1 MCAESA
7 AASAAVPQF
16 SMSIGGLDFD
26 SSSSPVEPRDVKLES
41 GTVSGRRTPADG
53 SVRMRIKYEENIK
66 MNEMQTKSRKG
77 RASSLG
83 IFYASRSSS
92 PPEHEFRPS
101 DARNPRRTIIVE
113 GQHPIVVENRGK
125 LGKLKLPR
133 VLLLAEHCFK
143 HGRGESFVAC

>member
-1 MCAESA
+1 MGVWICPESVQRVQQRLPHFLI
-7 AASAAVPQF
+7 SRFQ
-16 SMSIGGLDFD
+16 SGLD

-83 IFYASRSSS
+83 IFHASFSSS

-113 GQHPIVVENRGK
+113 GQHPIVV
-125 LGKLKLPR
+125 
-133 VLLLAEHCFK
+133 
-143 HGRGESFVAC
+143 